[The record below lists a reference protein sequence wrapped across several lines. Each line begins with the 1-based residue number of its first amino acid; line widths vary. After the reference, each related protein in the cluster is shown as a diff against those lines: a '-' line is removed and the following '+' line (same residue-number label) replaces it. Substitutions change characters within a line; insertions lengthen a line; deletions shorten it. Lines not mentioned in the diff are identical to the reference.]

1 MAQDNVFGIR
11 ENKCMVE
18 VLPKS
23 NTYSKA
29 EVYNKTEVYNKNET
43 YSKEET
49 FTFQEVNTIVANAV
63 GNAILPVGAIVLTQV
78 GASSEWFNSNGY
90 LNMGNI
96 VVKNQET
103 QGDEVFTL
111 WRKVISRP
119 VG

>member
-1 MAQDNVFGIR
+1 MAYDNVFGIR

-63 GNAILPVGAIVLTQV
+63 GRAILPVGAIVLSQV
-78 GASSEWFNSNGY
+78 GANGEWFDSNGY
-90 LNMGNI
+90 INMGNI
-96 VVKNQET
+96 IVKNYAT
-103 QGDEVFTL
+103 QVDEAYTL
-111 WRKVISRP
+111 WRRTE
-119 VG
+119 